1 MDIVFGKICIFHVLA
16 AAAAAVTAFV
26 LLIASFFPGPRR
38 LLVMYDLSWCW
49 RLTRGQPVS
58 SMLLVGGRS
67 GVSGREEAM
76 QACRGG
82 NVPAAGQ
89 QSPTHGTQLML
100 MRRSVRGIAALN
112 EVLEGQT
119 HLRVGFVNQREHIVV
134 IVVTVVG
141 GILLVAHVGFQERV
155 FLLG

>member
-1 MDIVFGKICIFHVLA
+1 MDIVFGKICIFHVPATA
-16 AAAAAVTAFV
+16 AAAATAFV
-26 LLIASFFPGPRR
+26 LLIASFFPGPLAVAGDVRLELVLERTTGELHASGWGTIRR
-38 LLVMYDLSWCW
+38 
-49 RLTRGQPVS
+49 
-58 SMLLVGGRS
+58 VG
-67 GVSGREEAM
+67 E
-76 QACRGG
+76 GG
-82 NVPAAGQ
+82 SDANVPAAGQ

>member
-1 MDIVFGKICIFHVLA
+1 MDIVFGKICIFHVPA
-16 AAAAAVTAFV
+16 AAAAAATAFV
-26 LLIASFFPGPRR
+26 LLIASFFPGPLAVAGDVRLELVLEVNTRTTGELHASGWGTIRR
-38 LLVMYDLSWCW
+38 
-49 RLTRGQPVS
+49 
-58 SMLLVGGRS
+58 VG
-67 GVSGREEAM
+67 E
-76 QACRGG
+76 GG
-82 NVPAAGQ
+82 SDANVPAAGQ

-134 IVVTVVG
+134 IIVTVVG

>member
-1 MDIVFGKICIFHVLA
+1 MDIVFGKICIFHVPATA
-16 AAAAAVTAFV
+16 AAAATAFV
-26 LLIASFFPGPRR
+26 LLIASFFPSPRR

-49 RLTRGQPVS
+49 SGQPVS